1 MPKKRMK
8 ETELASYLIPWLRD
22 QHYEVYQEVAYGDGA
37 IDILAVRGIVTWA
50 MGEELHSDFEDYLNY
65 VTTEINKELDK
76 KDAEISNPQ
85 I

>member
-1 MPKKRMK
+1 MI
-8 ETELASYLIPWLRD
+8 SYLIRTTKKWIKYRFS
-22 QHYEVYQEVAYGDGA
+22 QFAYWFLVKIGFLYSPSVQWA
-37 IDILAVRGIVTWA
+37 KWA